1 MSLDVKR
8 IRQDFPMYQDGGL
21 YQGKPFFYLDN
32 AATTFKPECV
42 LQRQD
47 DYYRHMT
54 ANAHRGDYPIAH
66 DVDVAYEGA
75 RKIIADFIGAEV
87 EEVCFTSG
95 DTMGLNEI
103 AFGLEPLLG
112 PGDEILLSLEEHAS
126 NVLPWFSLAKRT
138 GAVIKY
144 IPLVNGRIT
153 EESLKSVLSSKTK
166 IVSLATVSNV
176 LGYVLD
182 VKKLCAL
189 AHSVGALYV
198 EDGAQAVPHL
208 ATDVK
213 ENDVDFLVFSGH
225 KMCGP
230 LGIGVLYGK
239 RKILEKME
247 PLFSGGEMNARF
259 DKEGH
264 VSLVEPP
271 LKFEAGTQNIAGAMG
286 LARACQYLEEIGL
299 ENIAAHERKLK
310 KMAVDGLLANGNAIV
325 YNADSESGIV
335 TFNIQGV
342 FAQDAASYLASKGV
356 FVRSGQHC
364 AKLLP
369 EQLSCQATVRASIY
383 LYNDEQDIR
392 ELVEASK
399 HAEDFLDVF
408 FA

>member
-1 MSLDVKR
+1 MSFDPR
-8 IRQDFPMYQDGGL
+8 SIRKDFPMYADGGRYKGL
-21 YQGKPFFYLDN
+21 PLVYLDN
-32 AATTFKPECV
+32 AATTFKPYCV
-42 LQRQD
+42 IERQD
-47 DYYRHMT
+47 DYYLHMT
-54 ANAHRGDYPIAH
+54 ANAHRGDYALAH

-75 RKIIADFIGAEV
+75 RKDVADFLNADPD
-87 EEVCFTSG
+87 EVCFTSG
-95 DTMGLNEI
+95 DTMGLNEV
-103 AFGLEPLLG
+103 AFGLADTLE
-112 PGDEILLSLEEHAS
+112 PGDEILLSVEEHAS
-126 NVLPWFSLAKRT
+126 NVLPWFHIAKER

-144 IPLVNGRIT
+144 IPLVDNRIT
-153 EESLKSVLSSKTK
+153 VEGMKSVLSQKTK

-182 VKKLCAL
+182 VKSLCAL

-198 EDGAQAVPHL
+198 EDGAQSVPHM

-213 ENDVDFLVFSGH
+213 ESDVDFLVFSGH

-239 RKILEKME
+239 RKLLERMN

-259 DKEGH
+259 SKEGK
-264 VSLVEPP
+264 VSLVEAP

-286 LARACQYLEEIGL
+286 LAKACSYLKGIGFD
-299 ENIAAHERKLK
+299 NIVRHEKTLK
-310 KMAVDGLLANGNAIV
+310 KRAVDGLLANGNCTI

-335 TFNIQGV
+335 TFNVNGV
-342 FAQDAASYLASKGV
+342 FAQDAASYLGSRGV

-383 LYNDEQDIR
+383 FYNTEEDIDA
-392 ELVEASK
+392 LVEASK